1 MSQSISSDGRPLRRR
16 LYLRDWTTRNWLI
29 VDVAKGFQI
38 LGLDTKASKEQR
50 PEFSH
55 KVLGVIITIQDSEVL
70 VSPCPRRISKVREA
84 LRETRSSDQLP
95 AQQAQHISG
104 KLNFLLTAVFGC
116 VGQAA
121 LQPLYAR
128 AAGLGQNDS
137 DRFNPGLIGPLDLLL
152 FILETAQ
159 PRRIPMPLHEP
170 TEVAVLYTDAFV
182 EIGPHRYSAGDPD
195 IPEGW
200 SPRQRRPKAN
210 GWGFVFRTVTGD
222 TYYSHGEIPAW
233 FVSRFASRK
242 AYIYMLEV
250 LAVVVA
256 TVHLREL
263 LPPFFVVFIDNQPG
277 KSAIQKGY
285 GKDTWVN
292 VIISSFWALATA
304 RQWYPHL
311 QYVKSC
317 LNISDAVSRHDETQA
332 SRLGWKKVNIDVLP
346 FLRILDSC
354 GSHSHLDI
362 SNIFCMPWIHVTLL
376 HRPGWWA
383 VERCGQT
390 MLQPTRCYTGNIQPS
405 QRRTK
410 GALSDEM

>member
-1 MSQSISSDGRPLRRR
+1 
-16 LYLRDWTTRNWLI
+16 
-29 VDVAKGFQI
+29 
-38 LGLDTKASKEQR
+38 
-50 PEFSH
+50 
-55 KVLGVIITIQDSEVL
+55 
-70 VSPCPRRISKVREA
+70 
-84 LRETRSSDQLP
+84 
-95 AQQAQHISG
+95 
-104 KLNFLLTAVFGC
+104 
-116 VGQAA
+116 
-121 LQPLYAR
+121 
-128 AAGLGQNDS
+128 
-137 DRFNPGLIGPLDLLL
+137 
-152 FILETAQ
+152 
-159 PRRIPMPLHEP
+159 MPLHQP

-332 SRLGWKKVNIDVLP
+332 SQLGWKKVNIDVLP

-362 SNIFCMPWIHVTLL
+362 QHLL
-376 HRPGWWA
+376 HAMDTCDIVTPSGVVGSGAVWSNDAPAHQMLHRKHPTEPKADKRSSEWWDVA
-383 VERCGQT
+383 FW
-390 MLQPTRCYTGNIQPS
+390 L
-405 QRRTK
+405 
-410 GALSDEM
+410 